1 MREDIKSLLDA
12 DKDLS
17 IETVDELDNKILA
30 TNFFENM
37 ANDIDEFDKVAWE
50 NKAGFDTPSFPSFT
64 EGLEGWSPGFYCFA
78 GAANMGKTAIMLNIM
93 EDLCMNADNKLFGV
107 YFSLDDSKNKV
118 IPRIVAMRELL
129 PINVVAKPGR
139 FKQMI
144 IDGHPDSINIATQ
157 LDRREEGLQKLK
169 SESNRFVI
177 FDSQEIRTIDD
188 IYEKARQIYT
198 YVKAIDEE
206 MNIVIGIDS
215 LKDIE
220 IPDLKLTTNERIDM
234 VAKKIKDLSI
244 ELNCITFASMHLRKL
259 NGNRRPTMDDL
270 KDSNTLEY

>member
-1 MREDIKSLLDA
+1 MFDDYFKKINDLTGDAPKVFRKVAIKG
-12 DKDLS
+12 
-17 IETVDELDNKILA
+17 A
-30 TNFFENM
+30 TFFENM
-37 ANDIDEFDKVAWE
+37 ANDIDAFDKIAWE
-50 NKAGFDTPSFPSFT
+50 NKTGFETPSFPSFT

-93 EDLCMNADNKLFGV
+93 EDLCMNADNKLFGI

-129 PINVVAKPGR
+129 PINIVAKPGR

-144 IDGHPDSINIATQ
+144 IDGHPDSINISTQ
-157 LDRREEGLQKLK
+157 LDRREEGLRNLK
-169 SESNRFVI
+169 SESNKLAI

-206 MNIVIGIDS
+206 INIVIGIDS

-220 IPDLKLTTNERIDM
+220 IPDTKLTTNERIDM
-234 VAKKIKDLSI
+234 VAKKIKDLSDQ
-244 ELNCITFASMHLRKL
+244 FKKL
-259 NGNRRPTMDDL
+259 SESVDTSGIL
-270 KDSNTLEY
+270 KHFMNSVTERI

>member
-206 MNIVIGIDS
+206 MNVVIGIDS

-259 NGNRRPTMDDL
+259 MVIVVL
-270 KDSNTLEY
+270 QWMI

>member
-188 IYEKARQIYT
+188 IYEKQDKYIHT
-198 YVKAIDEE
+198 
-206 MNIVIGIDS
+206 
-215 LKDIE
+215 
-220 IPDLKLTTNERIDM
+220 
-234 VAKKIKDLSI
+234 
-244 ELNCITFASMHLRKL
+244 
-259 NGNRRPTMDDL
+259 
-270 KDSNTLEY
+270 